1 MSVITLSGTVVLEK
15 PLIINN
21 NEELIVLPGTIIQ
34 CDSKVFPT
42 TKETIENTGM
52 IIGAAGST
60 ITMNGTIENPITLEG
75 LLNQTWGGV
84 QICSYNKDTTPSV
97 LEKFTVQEV
106 GQEIYN
112 SLRYGDWA
120 ELASTNTNIS
130 MNYVQINNAG
140 SIITGDREF
149 NALTLCGV
157 TTSSLNNLKVFNST
171 DDGIEIFSGNV
182 SGTNW
187 VIEYAGD
194 DALDIDQG
202 AFVSIVN
209 LLLIQEPEK
218 THLEMGNLQNY
229 LGNSLLIASNVLTNG
244 VIRSILKDN
253 TQVLLSGFIPNSGRP
268 SLYFDYNNWG
278 IEVND
283 FGVTNQ
289 MVCVLTET
297 SP

>member
-1 MSVITLSGTVVLEK
+1 MSLIELSGNVELRT

-21 NEELIVLPGTIIQ
+21 NDKLVVLPGTVITCYTTI
-34 CDSKVFPT
+34 FPT

-52 IIGAAGST
+52 IIGAAGSS
-60 ITMNGTIENPITLEG
+60 IIMDGTKENPIIIKG
-75 LLNQTWGGV
+75 FLNETWGGV

-97 LEKFTVQEV
+97 LEKFTIEEV
-106 GQEIYN
+106 GIEIYN
-112 SLRYGDWA
+112 SLRYGSWED
-120 ELASTNTNIS
+120 LAFTNTNIS
-130 MNYVQINNAG
+130 MNYVQLNRAG
-140 SIITGDREF
+140 SIISGDREF
-149 NALTLCGV
+149 NALTLCSV

-187 VIEYAGD
+187 VIQYAGD

-209 LLLIQEPEK
+209 LLLVQEPNN
-218 THLEMGNLQNY
+218 THLEMGNLKNN

-244 VIRSILKDN
+244 VIRANLKAN
-253 TQVLLSGFIPNSGRP
+253 TQVLLSGFIPNSGRQ
-268 SLYFDYNNWG
+268 SLFFDYNDWG
-278 IEVND
+278 LEVDD

-289 MVCVLTET
+289 MICVPPES